1 VHEWKGTFRNEPAEF
16 HFTSVTGHVYS
27 LDFTKEYN
35 SWDIDPLKL
44 FDAKTV
50 KSESNPK
57 MRLGHHLQT
66 AAKGMDYLVLW
77 LDCDR
82 EGENICFEVIEN
94 CLPYMKHPQTGGKMK
109 HVLRAKFSG
118 TYIQA

>member
-1 VHEWKGTFRNEPAEF
+1 MHEWIGTFQNEPAEF
-16 HFTSVTGHVYS
+16 HFTSVTGHVYG

-44 FDAKTV
+44 FDAKTM
-50 KSESNPK
+50 KNESNPK
-57 MRLGHHLQT
+57 MRLTHHLQSC
-66 AAKGMDYLVLW
+66 AKGVDYLILW

-94 CLPYMKHPQTGGKMK
+94 CVPNMNHPQKGGKMTN
-109 HVLRAKFSG
+109 VYRAKFSG
-118 TYIQA
+118 MR

>member
-1 VHEWKGTFRNEPAEF
+1 M
-16 HFTSVTGHVYS
+16 YS

-44 FDAKTV
+44 FDAKTL
-50 KSESNPK
+50 KQESNPK
-57 MRLGHHLQT
+57 MKLTLHLQNS
-66 AAKGMDYLVLW
+66 AKGIDYLILW

-94 CLPYMKHPQTGGKMK
+94 CLQYMKHPAQGGKMNN
-109 HVLRAKFSG
+109 VLRAKFSAITKEDVHRAMKNLG
-118 TYIQA
+118 KPNENESRGIC